1 MKRLI
6 IGIIII
12 ICVVAL
18 GIFAIEY
25 IDTQNSRLY
34 GKLEEVL
41 SAHEKGEDISM
52 LLDSL
57 GDQAYEYANR
67 LTVFINDEQLAEL
80 LEAVESMRAFYS
92 AGDEPEFLAQAA
104 RLKFLAEKIYS
115 DELPHIGRIF

>member
-1 MKRLI
+1 MKRLV

-12 ICVVAL
+12 ICVVTL

-34 GKLEEVL
+34 GKLEEVF
-41 SAHEKGEDISM
+41 SAYEKGEDILP
-52 LLDSL
+52 LLNDFTA
-57 GDQAYEYANR
+57 QAYKYASK
-67 LTVFINDEQLAEL
+67 LTVFINDEQLTEL
-80 LEAVESMRAFYS
+80 LEAAESMSAFYS
-92 AGDEPEFLAQAA
+92 AGDEPEFIAQAT